1 MKWAGA
7 TLIGVG
13 LGLILAQLVGW
24 GYGMGGGILIG
35 SGIGLI
41 ANSSCCHHPDK

>member
-24 GYGMGGGILIG
+24 GYVWEMVF
-35 SGIGLI
+35 
-41 ANSSCCHHPDK
+41 